1 MSLLLSGFRN
11 FKFHGFGFVPK
22 KNRTRFHI
30 MSQASVSGTVH
41 IVVEALNQVMG
52 QWIKFPMEEQQ
63 IRAIKKQF
71 WDNFRFPGVMGA
83 IDGTHIAIW
92 PPEVVQEHLY
102 NNRKLYYSLNVML
115 VRICY
120 FARIVQILIQFE
132 WRSFGH
138 VTIDYKLLITREQ
151 W

>member
-1 MSLLLSGFRN
+1 MSC
-11 FKFHGFGFVPK
+11 
-22 KNRTRFHI
+22 

-41 IVVEALNQVMG
+41 IIVEALNQVMD

-63 IRAIKKQF
+63 IRVIKKQF
-71 WDNFRFPGVMGA
+71 WDNFRFPGVIGA

-92 PPEVVQEHLY
+92 PPEVVREHLY
-102 NNRKLYYSLNVML
+102 INRKLYHSLNVML

-132 WRSFGH
+132 WRPFGH
-138 VTIDYKLLITREQ
+138 VTIDYKLLTAREQ
-151 W
+151 WENCRHWSL